1 MGRPCRSCR
10 REQKGQQVTRPAS
23 RADRQTQRAP
33 TQEVPLTSSPSVPP
47 RLGVS
52 VFSPPLLC
60 PHARVYIYACLRSNS
75 NKCLNSGPGAV
86 VGAPQNPDA
95 AVSFADLGI
104 TRTSHCT
111 ARRGPRAPRGALTSS
126 CEEWRL
132 ALPEGAVA
140 GVGTSA
146 RAGNVPARGASLPG
160 WEALATVWVSPMAQP
175 TAGPTALWEQSRP
188 GRPLAD
194 AAPLACPPPRTDM
207 CIPPWVALSVALS
220 EAT

>member
-1 MGRPCRSCR
+1 M
-10 REQKGQQVTRPAS
+10 TRPAS

-33 TQEVPLTSSPSVPP
+33 TQEMPLTSSPSVPP

-52 VFSPPLLC
+52 VFSLPSPV
-60 PHARVYIYACLRSNS
+60 PARACVFIYACMRSNS

-104 TRTSHCT
+104 SRTSRCT
-111 ARRGPRAPRGALTSS
+111 ARRGPRAPRGALTPS
-126 CEEWRL
+126 CEKRRL

-160 WEALATVWVSPMAQP
+160 WGALATVWVSPCP
-175 TAGPTALWEQSRP
+175 PWPSRQLAP
-188 GRPLAD
+188 PLSGSKAVPDGPLAD
-194 AAPLACPPPRTDM
+194 AAPPACPLPRTDTGT
-207 CIPPWVALSVALS
+207 PPWVALSMALS